1 MNFDGFDLVVI
12 GSGFFGTTIAERAAR
27 ELGLTVAVIDKRTH
41 FGGNSYSEINQET
54 GIEVHPYGT
63 HIFHTNSE
71 EVWTYINK
79 FTEFTDYRHRVF
91 TVHGERVFSMPIN
104 LHTISSFFGRHFT
117 PDEARALVARE
128 MAADSIGEPANL
140 EEKAIKSIGRPLYEA
155 FIRGYTMKQWQT
167 DPKQLPASIIGR
179 LPVRFTFDDRYFFD
193 RYEGMP
199 RDGYGAIFRN
209 MLSNPKISL
218 MLGVDFFDIRHL
230 IPSKTLVI
238 YTGAIDRYYD
248 YQFGE
253 LGWRTVDLEWEVAN
267 TPDFQGTSVMNYA
280 DADIPFTRIHEFR
293 HLHPERPFDGQKTI
307 IAREFSRFAKAGDE
321 PYYPIATPQDRDLYE
336 RYVALTAQEPNVIFG
351 GRLGTYRYLDM
362 HQAIGA
368 ALKCFDTQVA
378 PRFTTGKPLSI

>member
-27 ELGLTVAVIDKRTH
+27 ELGLNVAVIDKRAH

-71 EVWTYINK
+71 EVWRYINK

-128 MAADSIGEPANL
+128 MAAETIGEPANL
-140 EEKAIKSIGRPLYEA
+140 EEKAVKSIGRSLYEA

-193 RYEGMP
+193 RFEGMP
-199 RDGYGAIFRN
+199 QDGYGTIFRN
-209 MLSNPKISL
+209 MLSNPKINL

-230 IPSKTLVI
+230 IPSKALVI

-336 RYVALTAQEPNVIFG
+336 RYVALTTKEPNVIFG

-368 ALKCFDTQVA
+368 ALKCFDTQVV
-378 PRFTTGKPLSI
+378 PWLSTRKPLSI